1 MSEKP
6 IEQRVAEAIVKHSWR
21 AGQAWSE
28 TEPQTEEERAENLL
42 RPIGKYKAY
51 IVGGDPYEWGGNSA
65 VATILMEAKGTKG
78 DCEVP
83 LDYYGNGMDVSFK
96 ASAELGDHYI
106 EFVNPGVAVVYPS

>member
-21 AGQAWSE
+21 AGQACSV

-42 RPIGKYKAY
+42 KDRKYGPY
-51 IVGGDPYEWGGNSA
+51 IVAGDPNEWSMGGA
-65 VATILMEAKGTKG
+65 VATIYTEPRGTKG

-83 LDYYGNGMDVSFK
+83 LDTYSTDGFDVSCK
-96 ASAELGDHYI
+96 ASDELGDHFI
-106 EFVNPGVAVVYPS
+106 EFLNGGVAAVYPS

>member
-28 TEPQTEEERAENLL
+28 TELQTEKERAENLL
-42 RPIGKYKAY
+42 KDREHGAY
-51 IVGGDPYEWGGNSA
+51 IVAGDPNGWSMGGA
-65 VATILMEAKGTKG
+65 VATIYMEPRGTKG

-83 LDYYGNGMDVSFK
+83 LDTYSTDGFDISCK
-96 ASAELGDHYI
+96 ASDELGDHYI
-106 EFVNPGVAVVYPS
+106 ELVNGGVAAVYPS

>member
-21 AGQAWSE
+21 AGQAWSV

-42 RPIGKYKAY
+42 KGCEKYGPY
-51 IVGGDPYEWGGNSA
+51 IVAGDPNEWSRGVS
-65 VATILMEAKGTKG
+65 VATIYMEPRGTKG

-83 LDYYGNGMDVSFK
+83 LDTYSDGFDVSCK

-106 EFVNPGVAVVYPS
+106 EFVNGGVAAVFPS